1 MIKIILI
8 IIALLVTPHSVFAES
23 SATVR
28 VDNNIESSSNSTVKS
43 TTNIRVETNGK
54 VTTYSSDKAEDVEV
68 KSVNGQSEI
77 KVNGQVIDVT
87 ASPTKKPTAKP
98 INADEDDDENEE
110 ELNDNNKNI
119 FEIFEDL
126 IKKVFSLFS

>member
-54 VTTYSSDKAEDVEV
+54 VTTYSSDKADDVEV
-68 KSVNGQSEI
+68 KSVNGESEI
-77 KVNGQVIDVT
+77 KVNGQVVDVT
-87 ASPTKKPTAKP
+87 PVPSKDPSAIPSPTPVF
-98 INADEDDDENEE
+98 DENDEE
-110 ELNDNNKNI
+110 SNENDSKNI
-119 FEIFEDL
+119 IDLFEDL
-126 IKKVFSLFS
+126 LKKVFSVFG

>member
-68 KSVNGQSEI
+68 KSVNGESEI
-77 KVNGQVIDVT
+77 KVNGKAVYVT
-87 ASPTKKPTAKP
+87 QTPSKDPSATPSPTPVF
-98 INADEDDDENEE
+98 DENDEE
-110 ELNDNNKNI
+110 SNENDSKNI
-119 FEIFEDL
+119 IDLFEDL
-126 IKKVFSLFS
+126 LKKVFSVFG